1 MSFTDD
7 FPLIIN
13 IKGSISAS
21 DGKFLNLFDHMVNN
35 DKKSLSTKFYKY
47 SDSVDLSQNQYYE
60 SSTIS
65 KNEDSSLDIGIL
77 FCDKCKGPYCIT
89 FMDNLDLSYE
99 CSCSSF
105 KNITIK
111 EYKVQYQKIQLIK
124 ENDDNGYSLHC
135 EKHPDETKFDYF
147 CNYCKCD
154 VCKKCLEEDSQLY
167 SNTVKKYKTHENH
180 GLIKLDE
187 ITQRSPDIEKL
198 IQDFK
203 DFEENSIY
211 NKKKKNKIKDIISV
225 IKTIIKYY
233 KEYKC
238 YNFYVSI
245 ENAENF
251 LKKIKNNF
259 IFGEHENL
267 NSYQKIS
274 TINNLNKIK
283 EFSDIG
289 SISIEC
295 FKYSISLSIFKN
307 IEFPYLKEL
316 ILKNAKINDIEPL
329 P

>member
-1 MSFTDD
+1 M
-7 FPLIIN
+7 
-13 IKGSISAS
+13 
-21 DGKFLNLFDHMVNN
+21 
-35 DKKSLSTKFYKY
+35 
-47 SDSVDLSQNQYYE
+47 
-60 SSTIS
+60 
-65 KNEDSSLDIGIL
+65 DIDIL

-187 ITQRSPDIEKL
+187 ITQRFPDIEKL

-211 NKKKKNKIKDIISV
+211 NKKKK
-225 IKTIIKYY
+225 
-233 KEYKC
+233 E
-238 YNFYVSI
+238 
-245 ENAENF
+245 
-251 LKKIKNNF
+251 
-259 IFGEHENL
+259 
-267 NSYQKIS
+267 
-274 TINNLNKIK
+274 
-283 EFSDIG
+283 
-289 SISIEC
+289 
-295 FKYSISLSIFKN
+295 
-307 IEFPYLKEL
+307 
-316 ILKNAKINDIEPL
+316 
-329 P
+329 